1 MSRLEKHRR
10 AGILAA
16 TVATGVLGFAAPAAA
31 GVTVNPP
38 SAPQGSGQD
47 IAFKVTNTAQTPITK
62 VKLVLP
68 ADLPVAEIYPLSVE
82 NWAPVIE
89 TKQLD
94 TPVTSTD
101 GSKITQMTASI
112 TWVAAAGK
120 ELAPGAST
128 DLTTAMG
135 PMPGTS
141 SMAFKVEATYAD
153 PAKGVPLSPVSISLT
168 PAVAGQEYG
177 GHASHTGGGTADT
190 DNTALDAYVQ
200 QALAESAGSDGP
212 GFWTVAGWVVALLAA
227 AAAAISIMRSRRQRP
242 AASAEAGSAE
252 PEKKELV
259 TASSW
264 RYQEPEE
271 K

>member
-31 GVTVNPP
+31 DVTVNPP
-38 SAPQGSGQD
+38 SVPQGSGQD

-101 GSKITQMTASI
+101 GSKLTQMTASI

-135 PMPGTS
+135 PMPSTS

-177 GHASHTGGGTADT
+177 GHASHTGAGAAET
-190 DNTALDAYVQ
+190 DNSELDAYVQ
-200 QALAESAGSDGP
+200 QALAENAGSDGP

-227 AAAAISIMRSRRQRP
+227 AAAAVSIMRSRRQRP
-242 AASAEAGSAE
+242 APAEADSPE

-259 TASSW
+259 AASSW
-264 RYQEPEE
+264 RYQEPDE